1 MKEQSRS
8 IFKAGSYIYI
18 EGDEDVEA
26 VYIVEKGLVE
36 FKSVKQGISTAGN
49 TAGPGDVFG
58 VISALCCRPRMETAF
73 AKANSSIIT
82 FSRDKFLSV
91 LQKNSTIAIKLLN
104 TYADD
109 LRLYDTMI
117 FPLGGS
123 KEAFLP
129 EESRMVS
136 LGTYYYQE
144 KSYQTSYY
152 ILKRY
157 LELYPR
163 GEERG
168 EAEGMLAAIEKTG
181 IKRVQEPVPEGIYR
195 RYADRQIIFCEHEPG
210 DELFI
215 IKKGKV
221 KIVKHHNDSE
231 IILSVLKES
240 DIFGELSIVSDKSRN
255 ASAFSYG
262 TTVLLP
268 VNKDALQRL
277 IEKSSDILKRIFTAI
292 TQRVWFTYIRM
303 ESKFYE
309 KPITRIYVFLENKL
323 IEENISIKGSE
334 PHTFNFGIDE
344 LIRMTSIPADR
355 IPGVMEELSRDQNLN
370 FLFGQTG
377 IESPSAVSS
386 KARYYRSRDRLLD
399 AEERPEESAP
409 AAQPERPPREEVPAP
424 VAATDPNEDRKR
436 PAEFEEGPTEPTG
449 SSIFDELEDE
459 ISKSR

>member
-36 FKSVKQGISTAGN
+36 FKSVKQGVSTADR

-58 VISALCCRPRMETAF
+58 VISALCGRPRMETAF
-73 AKANSSIIT
+73 ARVNSSIII

-91 LQKNSTIAIKLLN
+91 LQKNSNIAIKLLN

-123 KEAFLP
+123 KEVFLP
-129 EESRMVS
+129 DESRLFN
-136 LGTYYYQE
+136 LGRYYYRE
-144 KSYQTSYY
+144 KTHQTAYY

-157 LELYPR
+157 MDLYPH
-163 GEERG
+163 GEECDAA
-168 EAEGMLAAIEKTG
+168 AEILAVIEKSG
-181 IKRVQEPVPEGIYR
+181 ITRVQQPVPEGIFR

-221 KIVKHHNDSE
+221 KIVKNHNDSE
-231 IILSVLKES
+231 IILSVLKEGE
-240 DIFGELSIVSDKSRN
+240 IFGELAIVSDKNRN
-255 ASAFSYG
+255 ASAISYG

-277 IEKSSDILKRIFTAI
+277 IEKSSDILKRIFSAI
-292 TQRVWFTYIRM
+292 TQRVWFTFIRM

-370 FLFGQTG
+370 FMFGQTG
-377 IESPSAVSS
+377 IDNPSAVSS
-386 KARYYRSRDRLLD
+386 KARYYRSRDRLSDGEDKPDEVQPAMARPSPEDLPEPIPDID
-399 AEERPEESAP
+399 APEDRARPESL
-409 AAQPERPPREEVPAP
+409 
-424 VAATDPNEDRKR
+424 K
-436 PAEFEEGPTEPTG
+436 EGPEDAHV
-449 SSIFDELEDE
+449 SIFDELEDE
-459 ISKSR
+459 IR